1 MSRRSGIAIVVVIF
15 CLASLFLCRSD
26 TAWGAA
32 SQKQDRVKC
41 EALSE
46 KEARAILDSLRLN
59 EAKIL
64 KIQNSPIQ
72 QLWEIAVENRGDRFL
87 IYVDCSKTYVMPG
100 PIIQYQAGI
109 DRTRQRVEEL
119 NRERR
124 VNLTGL
130 RLDEALVMGDQN
142 APIRVITFFDLNCGF
157 CKKLHQEMKKL
168 LEKRRDI
175 AFFLK
180 VAPIHKNPEVEKR
193 SKDIV
198 CGKSV
203 KNLDEAFEGKPI
215 PTSECQTNELEDNT
229 KFMAANGFNGVPVTL
244 FPDGSVQVGFLESAA
259 LEKRIDEATHS
270 MKNDAA
276 KRAQD
281 GKGK

>member
-1 MSRRSGIAIVVVIF
+1 MSRRSGIAIVVAIL
-15 CLASLFLCRSD
+15 CLSLFLCRSD
-26 TAWGAA
+26 PARGAN
-32 SQKQDRVKC
+32 SQKQELVKC
-41 EALSE
+41 EVLNE

-72 QLWEIAVENRGDRFL
+72 QLWEIALENRGNRFL

-100 PIIQYQAGI
+100 PIIEYRTGM

-119 NRERR
+119 NRDKR

-130 RLDEALVMGDQN
+130 RLDEALVMGDKN
-142 APIRVITFFDLNCGF
+142 ASIRVITFFDLDCGF

-180 VAPIHKNPEVEKR
+180 VAPIHKNPEVEKK

-215 PTSECQTNELEDNT
+215 PTNECQTKELEDNT
-229 KFMAANGFNGVPVTL
+229 KFMEANGFNGVPVTL
-244 FPDGSVQVGFLESAA
+244 FPDGSIQVGFVDSSV
-259 LEKRIDEATHS
+259 LEKRIDEAARAV
-270 MKNDAA
+270 KNDVA
-276 KRAQD
+276 KRARD
-281 GKGK
+281 GKGR